1 MDFSSLYHRNE
12 SIYSYATSEKEL
24 KITLRTKHNDDIKKV
39 FVLYNSKYK
48 LLDEQKEVE
57 ISSKLE
63 TKYFDFYYIYL
74 KVDDVRVGYIFK
86 IITNDNKQYFYS
98 EGRLISEG
106 SYDYKKAHYDYFQL
120 PYINSS
126 DIVRVNSKFKNRC
139 FYQIFVDRFF
149 DGEDKPINDKINVKW
164 GENDKINRL
173 TFAGGNLKG
182 ITQKLDYLKELGIN
196 ALYLTP
202 IFESYSN
209 HKYETY
215 DYYKIAKDFGDETT
229 FKELVEEAH
238 KRDILI
244 VLDGVFNHVAFY
256 NPMFEDAVK
265 NGKASKYYSWF
276 MIHNNDDKVDLDKVN
291 FESFG
296 FGKFMPK
303 LNLNNLDTINYV
315 IGICKYYLSNY
326 HIDGYRM
333 DVSDEIPHKFWKK
346 LRFELEKIDPNIFLI
361 GENWHDGHAF
371 VDDGSEFDSLM
382 NYPFT
387 SSVLD
392 FLAYKEINEEEFVS
406 RINMLKVKYKDASNH
421 NMINL
426 LDSHDTARF
435 INLSSFN
442 EDRTLIAF
450 SLLYLYTGIPMIY
463 YGDEIGIGG
472 NNDPDCRKMFIWDES
487 KWNKKRFNSIKT
499 LINIHKTYNLNN
511 YDFNIEYS
519 SKLLKVTI
527 YDRNNNK
534 VILNELIN
542 TCYDEVDVS
551 MYLSNKKV
559 LLQNHLESNILKR
572 DGFVIYE

>member
-39 FVLYNSKYK
+39 FVIYNSKYK

-86 IITNDNKQYFYS
+86 IITNDNKTYFYS
-98 EGRLISEG
+98 EGRLISEE

-149 DGEDKPINDKINVKW
+149 DGVDKPINDKINVKW

-182 ITQKLDYLKELGIN
+182 ITKKLDYLKELGIN

-256 NPMFEDAVK
+256 NPMFEDVVK

-303 LNLNNLDTINYV
+303 LNLNNLDAINYV

-463 YGDEIGIGG
+463 YGDEIGIDG

>member
-106 SYDYKKAHYDYFQL
+106 SYDFEKAHYDYFQL

-149 DGEDKPINDKINVKW
+149 DGEAKPINDKINVKW

-182 ITQKLDYLKELGIN
+182 ITKKLDYLKELGIN

-256 NPMFEDAVK
+256 NPMFEDVVK

-276 MIHNNDDKVDLDKVN
+276 MIHNNDDKADLDKVN

-303 LNLNNLDTINYV
+303 LNLNNLDAINYV

-463 YGDEIGIGG
+463 YGDEIGIDG

-499 LINIHKTYNLNN
+499 LINIHKTYNLND

-519 SKLLKVTI
+519 FKLLKVTI
-527 YDRNNNK
+527 YDRNNDK

-551 MYLSNKKV
+551 MYLSSKKV

>member
-39 FVLYNSKYK
+39 SVIYNSKYK

-86 IITNDNKQYFYS
+86 IITNDNKTYFYS
-98 EGRLISEG
+98 EGRLISER
-106 SYDYKKAHYDYFQL
+106 SYDFEKAHYDYFQL

-149 DGEDKPINDKINVKW
+149 DGEDKSINDKINVKW

-182 ITQKLDYLKELGIN
+182 ITKKLDYLKELGIN

-256 NPMFEDAVK
+256 NPMFEDVVK

-303 LNLNNLDTINYV
+303 LNLNNIDTINYV

-463 YGDEIGIGG
+463 YGDEIGIDG

-534 VILNELIN
+534 IILNELIN
-542 TCYDEVDVS
+542 TCNDEVDVL

>member
-12 SIYSYATSEKEL
+12 SIYSYATDLKEL

-39 FVLYNSKYK
+39 FLIYNSKYK
-48 LLDEQKEVE
+48 ILSEQKEIE
-57 ISSKLE
+57 ITSKLE

-74 KVDDVRVGYIFK
+74 TVDDVRVGYIFK
-86 IITNDNKQYFYS
+86 IITNNDKVYYYS
-98 EGRLISEG
+98 EGKLISEG
-106 SYDYKKAHYDYFQL
+106 TYNFDNAGYDYFQL

-149 DGEDKPINDKINVKW
+149 NGEENVVNNKINIRW
-164 GENDKINRL
+164 GCNDLIDRL
-173 TFAGGNLKG
+173 CFAGGNLKG
-182 ITQKLDYLKELGIN
+182 ITKKLDYLQKLGVN

-256 NPMFEDAVK
+256 NPMFEDVVE
-265 NGKASKYYSWF
+265 NGKNSKYYYWF

-303 LNLNNLDTINYV
+303 LNLNNEEVINYV
-315 IGICKYYLSNY
+315 IDVCKHYLINY
-326 HIDGYRM
+326 HIDAYRM

-346 LRFELEKIDPNIFLI
+346 LKFELEKIDPSIFLI

-371 VDDGSEFDSLM
+371 VEDGSEFDSLM

-387 SSVLD
+387 SCVLD
-392 FLAYKEINEEEFVS
+392 LLAYQEINEEEFVS
-406 RINMLKVKYKDASNH
+406 RINMLKIKYKDAVNH
-421 NMINL
+421 NMVNL

-435 INLSSFN
+435 INLASFN

-450 SLLYLYTGIPMIY
+450 SLLYLYTGIPMIF
-463 YGDEIGIGG
+463 YGDETGLDGY
-472 NNDPDCRKMFIWDES
+472 NDPDCRKMFKRNEDTWD
-487 KWNKKRFNSIKT
+487 KKRFNIIKS
-499 LINIHKTYNLNN
+499 LIDIHKTYRLNE
-511 YDFNIEYS
+511 YEFKIEYVLN
-519 SKLLKVTI
+519 LLKVTI
-527 YDRNNNK
+527 YNRYTSET
-534 VILNELIN
+534 ILNELIN
-542 TCYDEVDVS
+542 TKLDEVDVS
-551 MYLSNKKV
+551 SYLLNKEE
-559 LLQNHLESNILKR
+559 LLQNNLESHILKR
-572 DGFVIYE
+572 DGFVIYK

>member
-39 FVLYNSKYK
+39 FVIYNSKYK

-86 IITNDNKQYFYS
+86 IITNDNKTYFYS

-106 SYDYKKAHYDYFQL
+106 SYDFEKAHYDYFQL

-149 DGEDKPINDKINVKW
+149 DGVDKPINDKINVKW

-182 ITQKLDYLKELGIN
+182 ITKKLDYLKELGIN

-256 NPMFEDAVK
+256 NPMFEDVVK
-265 NGKASKYYSWF
+265 NGKSSKYYSWF

-315 IGICKYYLSNY
+315 IGICKYYLNNY

-463 YGDEIGIGG
+463 YGDEIGIDG

-527 YDRNNNK
+527 YDRNDNK